1 MGHIGSVSRCSST
14 SGNDI
19 HYQYCVIIII
29 IIMSKSATKLT
40 DFLTFKTI
48 ATYTRV
54 LTECTDDPR
63 HEVIVLI
70 NDLSLL

>member
-1 MGHIGSVSRCSST
+1 
-14 SGNDI
+14 
-19 HYQYCVIIII
+19 
-29 IIMSKSATKLT
+29 MSKSATKLT